1 MRAYTGP
8 AIAAL
13 RVEVLAIRRVT
24 GLTTLTQFSNQEKRK
39 FRPAKTPIQEKL
51 RILLNRVI
59 QRVVCMLEREGLLIP
74 DLEKPWLNL
83 NFHEPMNSFNAAST
97 ESLDRRCRIATRRS
111 DRDAQS
117 PMQFS
122 PMDFLSKR
130 AAFVAGCSLKS

>member
-1 MRAYTGP
+1 MRAHTGP

-13 RVEVLAIRRVT
+13 RVEALAICWVS
-24 GLTTLTQFSNQEKRK
+24 GL
-39 FRPAKTPIQEKL
+39 TPIQEEL

-59 QRVVCMLEREGLLIP
+59 QRVVCRLEREGLLIP
-74 DLEKPWLNL
+74 DPEQPWLNL

-97 ESLDRRCRIATRRS
+97 ESLDRRCRIAIRRS

-130 AAFVAGCSLKS
+130 AAFVASYSLKS